1 MKLVGSFRYLF
12 WVTFLYVVCEV
23 HVRAD
28 YRLFVK
34 SQLRPNMIDLDFTW
48 SYVPLKPLKYHTWLE
63 NIPKSVGVYRP
74 KIWNSLVAQ
83 KLIELCSLTVLS
95 NKFINRLFNIW
106 FVNHQNQWVTKI
118 HSVGWK
124 LMLNE
129 F

>member
-28 YRLFVK
+28 YRLFVQ
-34 SQLRPNMIDLDFTW
+34 SQLRPHMIDLDLTW

-74 KIWNSLVAQ
+74 KI
-83 KLIELCSLTVLS
+83 
-95 NKFINRLFNIW
+95 
-106 FVNHQNQWVTKI
+106 
-118 HSVGWK
+118 
-124 LMLNE
+124 
-129 F
+129 